1 MSNTQSSAYEVVWRR
16 EAESGGEE
24 SGGDLFVIEESLGY
38 LVNYAARAFARELSR
53 RLGEHG
59 VRVGQWA
66 VLMFLWAGDGQ
77 PQGKLSRRVA
87 IEGATM
93 VRTLDRMERDGL
105 VRRERNPRDRRQ
117 IQVFLTERGWSLRDT
132 LIPEAI
138 AENQS
143 ASRGLT
149 GDEQRQLRDL
159 LRRVIGAME
168 NAPANDKERNE

>member
-1 MSNTQSSAYEVVWRR
+1 MSDKRSEEFRVVRR
-16 EAESGGEE
+16 GEE
-24 SGGDLFVIEESLGY
+24 MREGDSGEGLFVIEDSLGY

-66 VLMFLWAGDGQ
+66 VLMFLWAEDGVS
-77 PQGKLSRRVA
+77 QGELSRRVA

-117 IQVFLTERGWSLRDT
+117 IQVFLTERGWSLRNT

-138 AENQS
+138 AGNQF
-143 ASRGLT
+143 ATRGLS
-149 GDEQRQLRDL
+149 EKEHEQLRNL
-159 LRRVIGAME
+159 LRRVIEAME
-168 NAPANDKERNE
+168 EATFIEKERNG